1 MHENK
6 DLERASHESFSTRGA
21 LGDEVARFFEAA
33 TEGEFMLTTKERTGI
48 YSEQIRSFLVS
59 NFYVSDAKALVD
71 DTSLLDQ
78 GIVDSTGVLEIIGF
92 IEETF
97 GIIVE
102 DSELLPENL
111 DSIQGIE
118 QYILRKMN

>member
-1 MHENK
+1 
-6 DLERASHESFSTRGA
+6 
-21 LGDEVARFFEAA
+21 
-33 TEGEFMLTTKERTGI
+33 MLTIKDRT

-59 NFYVSDAKALVD
+59 NFYVSDVKALVN

-97 GIIVE
+97 GITVE

-118 QYILRKMN
+118 QYIIRKMN

>member
-1 MHENK
+1 
-6 DLERASHESFSTRGA
+6 
-21 LGDEVARFFEAA
+21 
-33 TEGEFMLTTKERTGI
+33 MLTVKDRT

-59 NFYVSDAKALVD
+59 NFYVSDVKALVD

-97 GIIVE
+97 GITVE

-118 QYILRKMN
+118 QYIIRKMN